1 MIQIEKKEFKAKF
14 ICFLEEDV
22 NGLSAE
28 NKMKYMK
35 KWIREYGLE
44 KQQTA
49 IVDSQKV
56 SMKVGIFV
64 QTTFRKMIKDRL
76 LSEDKIRLL
85 QDPRYC
91 KVTFDINYP
100 FLKKVVWDTPLS
112 EQKKING
119 YNRYWAVDQLIN
131 GERYLI
137 CSQWYERNKQKF
149 IKWSEDC

>member
-35 KWIREYGLE
+35 KWIIEYGLE

-49 IVDSQKV
+49 IVDTQKV
-56 SMKVGIFV
+56 SMKVGILV

-85 QDPRYC
+85 KDPRYC

-100 FLKKVVWDTPLS
+100 FLKMVVWDTPLS
-112 EQKKING
+112 EQ
-119 YNRYWAVDQLIN
+119 
-131 GERYLI
+131 
-137 CSQWYERNKQKF
+137 
-149 IKWSEDC
+149 